1 MLVFKITCI
10 LNDKLKKYP
19 IHTQCFRSSWATCT
33 LFRVTDDYR
42 QYEVFGDGLVD
53 NDEEIASSKNKYPI
67 QNLRVQ
73 KP

>member
-1 MLVFKITCI
+1 M
-10 LNDKLKKYP
+10 
-19 IHTQCFRSSWATCT
+19 
-33 LFRVTDDYR
+33 DDYR